1 MVYAGVPKVYNQ
13 QVWVAET
20 ATDIY
25 MDTPEWFLWLQTA
38 ANFSYYLGRP
48 TYYHL
53 TLRKEKRRH
62 DWYWY
67 AYLKNEAKLHNAY
80 AGRTPDLSTARL
92 TLVAQ
97 KLADK
102 VTQAQRAARLRG
114 DTFVP

>member
-62 DWYWY
+62 NWYWY
-67 AYLKNEAKLHNAY
+67 AYLKSESKLHNAY
-80 AGRTPDLSTARL
+80 AGRSADLSTACL

-102 VTQAQRAARLRG
+102 MAQAQRTARSK
-114 DTFVP
+114 DDNFVP